1 MDIKKIMVRKF
12 ESGNLKGFATI
23 NIGDDT
29 DTFTVDGLRI
39 MEKKDGSGMFIA
51 FPSTA
56 FKNKEGKT
64 EYKDVCFPV
73 NAELRTR
80 IQTAVLKKYS
90 ISGDEKPKD
99 KEYTKSKKQV
109 DDDPSDLPF

>member
-1 MDIKKIMVRKF
+1 MDIKKVMVRKF
-12 ESGNLKGFATI
+12 ESGNLKGFASI
-23 NIGDDT
+23 NVGDDM
-29 DTFTVDGLRI
+29 DTLTIDGLRI

-56 FKNKEGKT
+56 YKKDGKT

-80 IQTAVLKKYS
+80 IQAAVLKKYAAT
-90 ISGDEKPKD
+90 GDDKPKD

-109 DDDPSDLPF
+109 DDEDEKLPF